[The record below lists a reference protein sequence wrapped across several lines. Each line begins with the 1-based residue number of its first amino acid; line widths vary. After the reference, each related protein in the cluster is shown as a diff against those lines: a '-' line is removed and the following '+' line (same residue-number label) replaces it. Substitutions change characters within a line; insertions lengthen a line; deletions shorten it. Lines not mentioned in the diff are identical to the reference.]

1 MVIAT
6 DSPKPVPSPT
16 ISAAALPLEPIG
28 PSPTSPS
35 LANPGS
41 AESLRY
47 SVPQLAK
54 VLRDLIQAQGN
65 GQILLQ
71 ARDGR
76 SWSLH
81 VRVGRLFWAN
91 GGEHRQR
98 RWQRQLMLHGT
109 SLPGTLPP
117 VLKGDGQWLREHQ
130 VLAQLV
136 RRQMLPRRAAVAWI
150 EATIGEVL
158 FDIFQAATQ
167 IAPPQVSQDPGQ
179 QPSQREEPIAIL
191 NNSDL
196 FRHAQEQLLIW
207 NNLGLKLVS
216 PNQSPIARD
225 IQGLQNETP
234 PKTFKALAR
243 LLTGNS
249 SLRDLSRITQQ
260 DLPILGRLL
269 VPYIKSGHVL
279 FQSIGDLGDSRSPE
293 AKPQASPP
301 IAPSSTPS
309 FANLTAPQ
317 PSVPASLVE
326 PSILPLQQVLT
337 PSPPPIAAAD
347 PSAAD
352 LSAVGMSAAIPSASH
367 SVTRLQLG
375 SKSDAS
381 PLVLCVDDSTQI
393 AYMVEQMVK
402 PAGYRFL
409 SVQDPVD
416 ALSMIL
422 RSKPD
427 VILLDL
433 IMPMVYG
440 HEICTQLRRSPLF
453 KTTPIIMITS
463 NPNIIDKA
471 VKGSGATDYLIKPFD
486 GAKLLQTIQR
496 YLPAPTSVTPIV

>member
-16 ISAAALPLEPIG
+16 LQTAA
-28 PSPTSPS
+28 SPS
-35 LANPGS
+35 GPASPPPDDS
-41 AESLRY
+41 PRY
-47 SVPQLAK
+47 SVPQLVK
-54 VLRDLIQAQGN
+54 VLRDLIQSQGN
-65 GQILLQ
+65 GQILLK

-98 RWQRQLMLHGT
+98 RWQRQLTLHG
-109 SLPGTLPP
+109 SSFPGTLPP
-117 VLKGDGQWLREHQ
+117 ILQGDGQWLREHQ

-136 RRQMLPRRAAVAWI
+136 RRQMLPRRVAVAWI
-150 EATIGEVL
+150 ETTIGEVL
-158 FDIFQAATQ
+158 FDIFQAADQ
-167 IAPPQVSQDPGQ
+167 LNLPQVSQEPG
-179 QPSQREEPIAIL
+179 QREEPIAIL
-191 NNSDL
+191 NTSDL

-207 NNLGLKLVS
+207 NNLGLRLIS

-225 IQGLQNETP
+225 IQVLQTETP
-234 PKTFKALAR
+234 PKTFKALSR

-260 DLPILGRLL
+260 ELPILGRLL
-269 VPYIKSGHVL
+269 IPYIKTSHVL
-279 FQSIGDLGDSRSPE
+279 FQPIGDLNDGKPPASQPTATRTATQTQPMVAATSGDRPV
-293 AKPQASPP
+293 P
-301 IAPSSTPS
+301 ISQPVVTANPIPVVAAVPIFSVPLSSTPIS
-309 FANLTAPQ
+309 ST
-317 PSVPASLVE
+317 
-326 PSILPLQQVLT
+326 PLSST
-337 PSPPPIAAAD
+337 P
-347 PSAAD
+347 
-352 LSAVGMSAAIPSASH
+352 IPSASH
-367 SVTRLQLG
+367 STTRLQPGL
-375 SKSDAS
+375 KSEPS

-393 AYMVEQMVK
+393 AYMVEQMVQ

-463 NPNIIDKA
+463 NPKIIDKA

-486 GAKLLQTIQR
+486 AAKLLQKIQCH
-496 YLPAPTSVTPIV
+496 LPAPNPSRPIL

>member
-6 DSPKPVPSPT
+6 DSPKPVPSSTIPT
-16 ISAAALPLEPIG
+16 AALPL
-28 PSPTSPS
+28 
-35 LANPGS
+35 GS

-54 VLRDLIQAQGN
+54 VLRDLIQSQGN

-81 VRVGRLFWAN
+81 MRVGRLFWAN
-91 GGEHRQR
+91 SSEHRQR
-98 RWQRQLMLHGT
+98 RWQRQLTLHGA

-117 VLKGDGQWLREHQ
+117 VIKGEGQWLREHQ

-158 FDIFQAATQ
+158 FDLFQAATQ
-167 IAPPQVSQDPGQ
+167 LGPPQVIQEPG
-179 QPSQREEPIAIL
+179 QREEPIAIL

-207 NNLGLKLVS
+207 NNLGLQLIS

-225 IQGLQNETP
+225 IQVLQKETP

-260 DLPILGRLL
+260 DLQILGRLL
-269 VPYIKSGHVL
+269 VPYIKTSHVL
-279 FQSIGDLGDSRSPE
+279 FQAIGDLGDSRPSESQPASKQPASSP
-293 AKPQASPP
+293 ASKPASPP
-301 IAPSSTPS
+301 ASKPAARSPIA
-309 FANLTAPQ
+309 
-317 PSVPASLVE
+317 
-326 PSILPLQQVLT
+326 T
-337 PSPPPIAAAD
+337 PSPVSPIASPGQPAQANRSVQSIVSVMVEPIVNSGPIANPAGPIAAAE
-347 PSAAD
+347 
-352 LSAVGMSAAIPSASH
+352 MQAIPLASH
-367 SVTRLQLG
+367 SITRVQLG
-375 SKSDAS
+375 SKSEAS

-393 AYMVEQMVK
+393 AYMVELMVK
-402 PAGYRFL
+402 PAGYRFM

-486 GAKLLQTIQR
+486 AAKLLHIIQR
-496 YLPAPTSVTPIV
+496 YLPAPQPTSPIPSV

>member
-16 ISAAALPLEPIG
+16 LQALPLG
-28 PSPTSPS
+28 PVTPPPANQAASLPT
-35 LANPGS
+35 

-47 SVPQLAK
+47 SVPQLVK

-91 GGEHRQR
+91 SGEHRQR
-98 RWQRQLMLHGT
+98 RWQRQLMVHGAGF
-109 SLPGTLPP
+109 PTLPP

-136 RRQMLPRRAAVAWI
+136 RRQMLTRRAAVAWI

-158 FDIFQAATQ
+158 FDIFQAANQ
-167 IAPPQVSQDPGQ
+167 LCPPQMSQVSQE
-179 QPSQREEPIAIL
+179 PSQRDEPIAIL
-191 NNSDL
+191 NTSDL

-207 NNLGLKLVS
+207 NNLGLQSIS
-216 PNQSPIARD
+216 PNQAPIARD
-225 IQGLQNETP
+225 IQALQKETP
-234 PKTFKALAR
+234 PKTFKALSR

-269 VPYIKSGHVL
+269 VPYIKTGHVL
-279 FQSIGDLGDSRSPE
+279 FRPIGDLSDS
-293 AKPQASPP
+293 KPIASQASAKLTATQPQP
-301 IAPSSTPS
+301 IASVNSVDRPVPSSQQVVT
-309 FANLTAPQ
+309 ANPAPITN
-317 PSVPASLVE
+317 PIPVASSVPI
-326 PSILPLQQVLT
+326 PTT
-337 PSPPPIAAAD
+337 P
-347 PSAAD
+347 
-352 LSAVGMSAAIPSASH
+352 IPSASH
-367 SVTRLQLG
+367 STTRLQPG
-375 SKSDAS
+375 MKSEPS

-393 AYMVEQMVK
+393 AYMVEQMVQ

-463 NPNIIDKA
+463 NPSIIDKA

-486 GAKLLQTIQR
+486 AAKLLQTIQR
-496 YLPAPTSVTPIV
+496 YLPAPTPVGPIA

>member
-16 ISAAALPLEPIG
+16 LQTAAVPSG
-28 PSPTSPS
+28 PASPPPDESP
-35 LANPGS
+35 
-41 AESLRY
+41 RY
-47 SVPQLAK
+47 SVPQLVK
-54 VLRDLIQAQGN
+54 VLRDLIQSQGN
-65 GQILLQ
+65 GQIWLK

-81 VRVGRLFWAN
+81 IRVGRLFWAN

-98 RWQRQLMLHGT
+98 RWQRQLTLHGS

-117 VLKGDGQWLREHQ
+117 ILQGDGQWLREHQ

-136 RRQMLPRRAAVAWI
+136 RRQMLPRRVAVAWI
-150 EATIGEVL
+150 ETTIGEVL
-158 FDIFQAATQ
+158 FDIFQAADQ
-167 IAPPQVSQDPGQ
+167 LSLPQVSQEPG
-179 QPSQREEPIAIL
+179 QREEPIAIL
-191 NNSDL
+191 NTSDL

-207 NNLGLKLVS
+207 NNLGLRLIS
-216 PNQSPIARD
+216 PNQSPIAQD
-225 IQGLQNETP
+225 IQALQTETP
-234 PKTFKALAR
+234 PKTFKALSR

-269 VPYIKSGHVL
+269 IPYIKTGHVL
-279 FQSIGDLGDSRSPE
+279 FQPIGDLNDGKSPVRQPT
-293 AKPQASPP
+293 ATKTATQVQPIVSVSSTDRPVPLSQPVVTANPAP
-301 IAPSSTPS
+301 IANPSPVVVAVPSSS
-309 FANLTAPQ
+309 A
-317 PSVPASLVE
+317 
-326 PSILPLQQVLT
+326 
-337 PSPPPIAAAD
+337 PIASTPIASTPIAST
-347 PSAAD
+347 P
-352 LSAVGMSAAIPSASH
+352 IPSASH
-367 SVTRLQLG
+367 STTRLQPGL
-375 SKSDAS
+375 KSDPS

-393 AYMVEQMVK
+393 AYMVEQMVQ

-486 GAKLLQTIQR
+486 AAKLLQTIQR
-496 YLPAPTSVTPIV
+496 YLPASNPGRPID

>member
-16 ISAAALPLEPIG
+16 SPALPLGPAS
-28 PSPTSPS
+28 PSP
-35 LANPGS
+35 ANQPP
-41 AESLRY
+41 AESLHY
-47 SVPQLAK
+47 SVPQLVK

-65 GQILLQ
+65 GQILIQ

-91 GGEHRQR
+91 SGEHRQR

-109 SLPGTLPP
+109 TLPGTLPP

-158 FDIFQAATQ
+158 FDMFQAAAQ
-167 IAPPQVSQDPGQ
+167 LCPPQVSQEPG
-179 QPSQREEPIAIL
+179 QREEPIAIL
-191 NNSDL
+191 NNGDL

-207 NNLGLKLVS
+207 NNLGLQLVS

-225 IQGLQNETP
+225 IQSLQTETS
-234 PKTFKALAR
+234 PKTFKALSR

-249 SLRDLSRITQQ
+249 SLRDLSRMTQQ

-269 VPYIKSGHVL
+269 VPYIKTDRVL
-279 FQSIGDLGDSRSPE
+279 FQPIGDLGDS
-293 AKPQASPP
+293 KPTASNPTVSQPSEVRPP
-301 IAPSSTPS
+301 IAASSTPS
-309 FANLTAPQ
+309 SAKLTTTQSPAIV
-317 PSVPASLVE
+317 SVSSADRTITNSA
-326 PSILPLQQVLT
+326 
-337 PSPPPIAAAD
+337 PIAAVPRD
-347 PSAAD
+347 
-352 LSAVGMSAAIPSASH
+352 AVPMASH
-367 SVTRLQLG
+367 STTRLQPG
-375 SKSDAS
+375 PKSDGS

-393 AYMVEQMVK
+393 AYMVEQMVQ

-486 GAKLLQTIQR
+486 ADKLLQTIQR
-496 YLPAPTSVTPIV
+496 YLPAPTPIGPIA

>member
-6 DSPKPVPSPT
+6 DSPKPVPSST
-16 ISAAALPLEPIG
+16 RQAAALPLGPAS
-28 PSPTSPS
+28 PSPAP
-35 LANPGS
+35 
-41 AESLRY
+41 AEPLRY
-47 SVPQLAK
+47 SVPQLVK

-81 VRVGRLFWAN
+81 IRVGRLFWAN
-91 GGEHRQR
+91 SSEHRQR
-98 RWQRQLMLHGT
+98 RWQRQLMVHGA
-109 SLPGTLPP
+109 SFPTLPP

-167 IAPPQVSQDPGQ
+167 LCPPQMSQVSQEPGQ
-179 QPSQREEPIAIL
+179 RDEPIAIL
-191 NNSDL
+191 NTSDL

-207 NNLGLKLVS
+207 NNLGLQSIS
-216 PNQSPIARD
+216 PNQAPIARD
-225 IQGLQNETP
+225 IQTLQKETP
-234 PKTFKALAR
+234 PKTFKALSR

-260 DLPILGRLL
+260 DLSILGRLL
-269 VPYIKSGHVL
+269 VPYIKTGHVL
-279 FQSIGDLGDSRSPE
+279 FRPIGDLSDS
-293 AKPQASPP
+293 KPPASQASAKLTVPQTQP
-301 IAPSSTPS
+301 IASVSSVDRP
-309 FANLTAPQ
+309 
-317 PSVPASLVE
+317 VPLS
-326 PSILPLQQVLT
+326 QQVVT
-337 PSPPPIAAAD
+337 ANSAPIANPTIPVAA
-347 PSAAD
+347 
-352 LSAVGMSAAIPSASH
+352 AVPIASAAIPSASH
-367 SVTRLQLG
+367 STTRLQPG
-375 SKSDAS
+375 PKSEAS

-393 AYMVEQMVK
+393 AYMVEQMVQ

-409 SVQDPVD
+409 GVQDPVD

-463 NPNIIDKA
+463 NPSIIDKA

-486 GAKLLQTIQR
+486 AAKLLQTIQR
-496 YLPAPTSVTPIV
+496 YLPAPTLIA